1 MDSHCK
7 HATRFALRIGA
18 LVVAITF
25 ILLGSVP
32 ASQNDPTNGTWL
44 LDVDASKFNPGPG
57 PQAQTR
63 IYKADGKNIK
73 MIALTIDA
81 QGKQLHIE
89 YAGAYDGK
97 DYPVTGNPRVETIAQ
112 ERIDF
117 YTVKT
122 TTKRGGKVT
131 QATTRVI
138 SQDGKT
144 MTITASGTDEKG
156 IAYSN
161 SLVLR
166 KVD

>member
-1 MDSHCK
+1 ML
-7 HATRFALRIGA
+7 LRIGA
-18 LVVAITF
+18 FAIAITF
-25 ILLGSVP
+25 ILAISLL
-32 ASQNDPTNGTWL
+32 ASSDDPTDGTWL
-44 LDVDASKFNPGPG
+44 LDVGASKFNPGPG
-57 PQAQTR
+57 PQSQAR

-81 QGKQLHIE
+81 QGKQIHIE

-122 TTKRGGKVT
+122 QTKRGGKVT
-131 QATTRVI
+131 ATTTRVI

-144 MTITASGTDEKG
+144 MTITGSGTDEKG
-156 IAYSN
+156 VELN
-161 SLVLR
+161 NTLVLR
-166 KVD
+166 KL